1 MTIMRNSPAG
11 IGTARRMI
19 DETMHPHD
27 MMLTYN
33 LFRNKD
39 VADLYC
45 AVPQDQPVPTF
56 LTEDKWNYDRALD
69 IRTLSGFDAA
79 AASASAKI
87 NGFYLFHVRP

>member
-1 MTIMRNSPAG
+1 
-11 IGTARRMI
+11 MI
-19 DETMHPHD
+19 DETTHPHD

-69 IRTLSGFDAA
+69 VRTLSGFDAT